1 MIGTALKEIS
11 GDPEV
16 ADALFEL
23 LETQRIL
30 GSSPKLTLFMNGA
43 KEGLLGDLLAA
54 QDGGVPPGLPGV
66 R

>member
-23 LETQRIL
+23 LQTQRIL
-30 GSSPKLTLFMNGA
+30 DNKAKLTLFLNA
-43 KEGLLGDLLAA
+43 ENEKRLADLLAA
-54 QDGGVPPGLPGV
+54 QDGPPALPGK
-66 R
+66 

>member
-1 MIGTALKEIS
+1 LKEIS
-11 GDPEV
+11 GDPDV

-30 GSSPKLTLFMNGA
+30 DNKPKLTLFMNSDHSQRLA
-43 KEGLLGDLLAA
+43 DLLASGA
-54 QDGGVPPGLPGV
+54 ETPPPLGG